1 MFKEKNKDTVVG
13 ERYAKNIERNGVLYV
28 VITNVANALVKP
40 TTTGLTVPLHNAA
53 HSGSRPVPII
63 ATEPALSGV
72 SASMLGAPDF
82 RITSHE
88 KERINPN
95 FSSGQRKTR

>member
-13 ERYAKNIERNGVLYV
+13 ERYAKNIERNGVLYM

-53 HSGSRPVPII
+53 HS
-63 ATEPALSGV
+63 
-72 SASMLGAPDF
+72 
-82 RITSHE
+82 
-88 KERINPN
+88 
-95 FSSGQRKTR
+95 